1 MKGLAFIAIGKVG
14 VTDKPIP
21 EPGPNDAVIR
31 TTASLI
37 CTSDVHNVR
46 GVIQFAE
53 GRFLGHESVGVVHK
67 IGAGVT
73 RCKVGERVAYC
84 IVRGSYAAFAA
95 VPAWR
100 LVNVPQKMPMPRWVA
115 AQP

>member
-1 MKGLAFIAIGKVG
+1 MKGLAFLAIGKVG
-14 VTDKPIP
+14 VIDKPIP

-46 GVIQFAE
+46 GVIQFTE

-67 IGAGVT
+67 IGANVT
-73 RCKVGERVAYC
+73 RCKAGDRVAVC
-84 IVRGSYAAFAA
+84 AITPCGRCDAC
-95 VPAWR
+95 
-100 LVNVPQKMPMPRWVA
+100 
-115 AQP
+115 